1 VDGRG
6 ELASFQHVKA
16 QNDARHSS
24 RQQLAQHGIVVIP
37 ADQLNAWGEQILHWH
52 LPQEEQPLFNIIA
65 IYKPFELIDS
75 FNTKLAIKKNSLV
88 ETYDNKHVA
97 L

>member
-24 RQQLAQHGIVVIP
+24 RQQLSQHGIVVIP
-37 ADQLNAWGEQILHWH
+37 ADQLNAWSEQILHWH
-52 LPQEEQPLFNIIA
+52 LPQEEQPLFNISA
-65 IYKPFELIDS
+65 IDKPFELIDS
-75 FNTKLAIKKNSLV
+75 FITKLAMKEKSFVDTIISV
-88 ETYDNKHVA
+88 R
-97 L
+97 